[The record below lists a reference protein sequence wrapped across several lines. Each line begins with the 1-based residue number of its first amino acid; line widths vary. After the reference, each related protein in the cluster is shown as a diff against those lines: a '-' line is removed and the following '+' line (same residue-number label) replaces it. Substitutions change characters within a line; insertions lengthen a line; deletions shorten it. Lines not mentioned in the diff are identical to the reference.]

1 MIKLLSN
8 CCCGELIV
16 VSSTQTA
23 DILER
28 RDKKGKIFT
37 NISIYYFI
45 FYTLYSVNMHKNEPD
60 LTNYLLQDFF

>member
-1 MIKLLSN
+1 MTTLSRKSLSN

-28 RDKKGKIFT
+28 HDKKGKIFT
-37 NISIYYFI
+37 NI
-45 FYTLYSVNMHKNEPD
+45 
-60 LTNYLLQDFF
+60 